1 MIRYKN
7 SFLSAMAVIFLFCET
22 VHAQEPR
29 ERLRVNSWAGAVTWT
44 SAPQDRTA
52 RFSFNLTGAWW
63 TNTALLQRLGL
74 TDDQKT
80 RIERAY
86 ENHRSRI
93 MSASEQLEKD
103 EAQLAKLLDTDPL
116 DRNAALAQID
126 RVAQSRSEVERAN
139 SAMMLEMREHLT
151 RAQWS
156 QLSTQGPYGVGT
168 PGLRAVRIQ
177 PAPGTAPSPNGGG
190 ARRGGGR
197 FGPGQ
202 K

>member
-1 MIRYKN
+1 
-7 SFLSAMAVIFLFCET
+7 MAVIFFFGAT
-22 VHAQEPR
+22 VQAQEPR
-29 ERLRVNSWAGAVTWT
+29 ERLRVYSWTGTASWVT
-44 SAPQDRTA
+44 QDRTA
-52 RFSFNLTGAWW
+52 RSSFTLTGAWW

-103 EAQLAKLLDTDPL
+103 EAQLAKLLDADPL

-156 QLSTQGPYGVGT
+156 QLSTQAPYGVGT
-168 PGLRAVRIQ
+168 GLRAVRIQ
-177 PAPGTAPSPNGGG
+177 PAPGTAPNPNGGG
-190 ARRGGGR
+190 ARRGGGGR
-197 FGPGQ
+197 GPQ
-202 K
+202 

>member
-7 SFLSAMAVIFLFCET
+7 SVLSAMAVIFLFAAT
-22 VHAQEPR
+22 VQAQEPR
-29 ERLRVNSWAGAVTWT
+29 ERLRVNSWTGTASWVI
-44 SAPQDRTA
+44 QDRTA
-52 RFSFNLTGAWW
+52 RSSFTLTGAWW

-156 QLSTQGPYGVGT
+156 QLSTQAAPYGVGT
-168 PGLRAVRIQ
+168 GLRAVRIQ
-177 PAPGTAPSPNGGG
+177 PAPGTAPAPNGGG
-190 ARRGGGR
+190 ARRGGGG

>member
-1 MIRYKN
+1 MT
-7 SFLSAMAVIFLFCET
+7 VIFLFGAT
-22 VHAQEPR
+22 VQAQERR
-29 ERLRVNSWAGAVTWT
+29 ERLGPVI
-44 SAPQDRTA
+44 QDRTA
-52 RFSFNLTGAWW
+52 RLSFNFTGAWW

-86 ENHRSRI
+86 ENHPSRI

-156 QLSTQGPYGVGT
+156 QLSTQGPYSVGT
-168 PGLRAVRIQ
+168 GMRAVVI
-177 PAPGTAPSPNGGG
+177 PAIGPTA
-190 ARRGGGR
+190 A
-197 FGPGQ
+197 
-202 K
+202 